1 MDELD
6 KEKTTFITD
15 CGLHCYEVM
24 PFGLKNTGVT
34 YQRLMNHMFRSQI
47 GRNVE
52 VYVDDMLV
60 KSKIASCHERDLEE
74 AFQTL
79 RHYSMKLNPAKCAF
93 GVSVGKFLGFIVSQR
108 GIEANLEKI
117 QAIMDMRPP
126 SNTKQLQQ
134 LTG

>member
-15 CGLHCYEVM
+15 RGLHCYEVM
-24 PFGLKNTGVT
+24 PFGLKNVRAT

-60 KSKIASCHERDLEE
+60 KSKTASCHARDLEKT
-74 AFQTL
+74 FQTL
-79 RHYSMKLNPAKCAF
+79 RHYSMRLNPAKCAF
-93 GVSVGKFLGFIVSQR
+93 GVFAEKFLGFIVLQK
-108 GIEANLEKI
+108 GIEVNPEKI
-117 QAIMDMRPP
+117 QTIMDMRPLA
-126 SNTKQLQQ
+126 NTKQLQ
-134 LTG
+134 